1 MEDKL
6 NSTLSQATEVIKHE
20 VEDSELWSR
29 NADRMS
35 LASGWWWSP
44 ACDCL
49 SIQLQMSD
57 LAGFDAAAGHM
68 PAVPVCASMC
78 VCELMQSKIV
88 RNTGITGRSSLS
100 DEMDARLLLRR
111 SNHTHILRLRWRGWT
126 PKGATASLMMH
137 RCTCV
142 KVSVHMHTAC
152 TSERAHTQTAAM
164 HSSSQTVHILLGC
177 APISRINE
185 ELSHFT
191 VKQRVGLWGKNGCH
205 LQFLKSAFNNVINF
219 KVMR

>member
-1 MEDKL
+1 MMESCVWL
-6 NSTLSQATEVIKHE
+6 PV
-20 VEDSELWSR
+20 DSAPDEW
-29 NADRMS
+29 
-35 LASGWWWSP
+35 SGWLWCCSRSH
-44 ACDCL
+44 ACC
-49 SIQLQMSD
+49 
-57 LAGFDAAAGHM
+57 
-68 PAVPVCASMC
+68 PCC
-78 VCELMQSKIV
+78 VQACMCELMQSKIV
-88 RNTGITGRSSLS
+88 RNTGITGRLSLS
-100 DEMDARLLLRR
+100 DEMDARLLLKR

-142 KVSVHMHTAC
+142 KVHAARPGEHA
-152 TSERAHTQTAAM
+152 RTQTAAVQ
-164 HSSSQTVHILLGC
+164 SSSQTVHILLGC

-219 KVMR
+219 KVIR

>member
-1 MEDKL
+1 MNWRIRSFRAGMQIEWVWPAADDGVL
-6 NSTLSQATEVIKHE
+6 RVIACRFSSRWVIWLALMLQQVTCLLSLCVQAC
-20 VEDSELWSR
+20 
-29 NADRMS
+29 M
-35 LASGWWWSP
+35 
-44 ACDCL
+44 
-49 SIQLQMSD
+49 
-57 LAGFDAAAGHM
+57 
-68 PAVPVCASMC
+68 
-78 VCELMQSKIV
+78 CELMQSKIV

-100 DEMDARLLLRR
+100 DEIDARLLLRR

-142 KVSVHMHTAC
+142 KVSVHMHAAC
-152 TSERAHTQTAAM
+152 TSKHAHTQTAVM
-164 HSSSQTVHILLGC
+164 HSSSQTVQILLGC